1 MVRRQKLNNAADDF
15 FENTTKDWL
24 PRPQPIDFVLDYFT
38 NKEGGVFVDVGA
50 YDGVSCS
57 NTFVLENKM
66 KWNGIC
72 VEPSLDA
79 YKECEKNRS
88 CPTFNLA
95 ISSQKKVFLRKVT
108 GAASCL
114 SCVIGVADH
123 NHLNRIDQEI
133 NKSRGTYEDVTVDAI
148 TLDSLFNKLE
158 KPKLIDYLS
167 IDAEG
172 SEYEILK
179 TIDFNCFCIP
189 LISIEYD
196 HLKPRESDVLSLD
209 ILKKNGYTP
218 IQQVCGD
225 LFFSK

>member
-123 NHLNRIDQEI
+123 NPATSPWQSCQRRTPTAT
-133 NKSRGTYEDVTVDAI
+133 STTRGTARTRSPTA
-148 TLDSLFNKLE
+148 TS
-158 KPKLIDYLS
+158 
-167 IDAEG
+167 
-172 SEYEILK
+172 
-179 TIDFNCFCIP
+179 T
-189 LISIEYD
+189 
-196 HLKPRESDVLSLD
+196 R
-209 ILKKNGYTP
+209 
-218 IQQVCGD
+218 
-225 LFFSK
+225 